1 MSWDPR
7 NQGGYQGSEKD
18 IEEVIRQAK
27 SQFESFKNKGKGL
40 WTLVII
46 LIIAGIGALTAAYT
60 IQTGHRGVVLR
71 FGKFAG
77 VVSPGLHF
85 KIPFGV
91 DRVIDVHT
99 EKVETEA
106 FGFRS
111 ATPGVRAKFQ
121 KDPETAKESMIL
133 TGDLNVIDM
142 EWIVQYR
149 RQDPR
154 KFLFSIHDPVQ
165 TIRDISE
172 TVARQIV
179 GDRSFDYVLQNR
191 EEVNR
196 IFQDD
201 LQEILDGYDSGIR
214 IVGVRLQNVVPPDA
228 VKNAFNE
235 VNEAQQE
242 KERLINEAQETY
254 NREIPKARGEAER
267 LINSAQGYALERVN
281 RARGETSR
289 FSDVLAEYRSA
300 KEVTKKRLYLET
312 YQEVIPKAKDVYV
325 IDSKQKTI
333 LPMLDLDKM
342 GSRSGGEQ

>member
-60 IQTGHRGVVLR
+60 VQTGHRGVVLR

-267 LINSAQGYALERVN
+267 LINSARGYALERVN

>member
-7 NQGGYQGSEKD
+7 NQGDEKN
-18 IEEVIRQAK
+18 IEDVIRQAK
-27 SQFESFKNKGKGL
+27 SQFESIKKRGKGL

-46 LIIAGIGALTAAYT
+46 VLIIGVGALTAAYT
-60 IQTGHRGVVLR
+60 VQTGHRGVLLR

-77 VVSPGLHF
+77 VVTPGLHF

-91 DRVIDVHT
+91 DRIIDVHT
-99 EKVETEA
+99 EKVETET

-111 ATPGVRAKFQ
+111 EGPSARSKFR
-121 KDPETAKESMIL
+121 KDTEAAKESTIL

-191 EEVNR
+191 EEVSR

-201 LQEILDGYDSGIR
+201 LQKILDEYDSGIK

-254 NREIPKARGEAER
+254 NRQIPQARGEAER
-267 LINSAQGYALERVN
+267 LINSTQGYALERVN
-281 RARGETSR
+281 KAKGETSR
-289 FSDVLAEYRSA
+289 FSDVLKEYRNA
-300 KEVTKKRLYLET
+300 KEVTKKRMYLEM
-312 YQEVIPKAKDVYV
+312 YREVIPNAKNVYV

-333 LPMLDLDKM
+333 LPMLDIDKL

>member
-267 LINSAQGYALERVN
+267 LINSARGYALERVN

>member
-281 RARGETSR
+281 RAKGETSR

>member
-60 IQTGHRGVVLR
+60 VQTGHRGVVLR

-111 ATPGVRAKFQ
+111 ANPGVRAKFQ

-267 LINSAQGYALERVN
+267 LINSARGYALESVN

>member
-1 MSWDPR
+1 MSWNPH
-7 NQGGYQGSEKD
+7 NQGGFPGSEKD
-18 IEEVIRQAK
+18 LEDVIRQAR
-27 SQFESFKNKGKGL
+27 SRFEGIRTRGKGF
-40 WTLVII
+40 WPFVII
-46 LIIAGIGALTAAYT
+46 LLVAGFGVMISAYT
-60 IQTGHRGVVLR
+60 IQPGHRGVILR

-77 VVSPGLHF
+77 VVSEGLHF

-99 EKVETEA
+99 DKVETEV
-106 FGFRS
+106 FGFRTGS
-111 ATPGVRAKFQ
+111 SSRTKFQ

-142 EWIVQYR
+142 EWVVQYR

-154 KFLFSIHDPVQ
+154 KFLFSINDPVQ

-191 EEVNR
+191 DEINR
-196 IFQDD
+196 IFQED
-201 LQEILDGYDSGIR
+201 LQKILDEYNSGIR
-214 IVGVRLQNVVPPDA
+214 IVNVRLQNVVPPDA

-254 NREIPKARGEAER
+254 NREIPKARGEADR
-267 LINSAQGYALERVN
+267 LINAARGYATERVN
-281 RARGETSR
+281 RAKGEASR
-289 FSDVLAEYRSA
+289 FTDILAEYRNA
-300 KEVTKKRLYLET
+300 RDVTRKRMYLET
-312 YQEVIPKAKDVYV
+312 YQEIIPKAKNVYIV
-325 IDSKQKTI
+325 DSSQKTI
-333 LPMLDLDKM
+333 LPLLDLEKM
-342 GSRSGGEQ
+342 ESRSGGEQ

>member
-60 IQTGHRGVVLR
+60 VQTGHRGVVLR

-111 ATPGVRAKFQ
+111 ANPGVRAKFQ

-267 LINSAQGYALERVN
+267 LISSARGYAL
-281 RARGETSR
+281 
-289 FSDVLAEYRSA
+289 
-300 KEVTKKRLYLET
+300 
-312 YQEVIPKAKDVYV
+312 
-325 IDSKQKTI
+325 
-333 LPMLDLDKM
+333 
-342 GSRSGGEQ
+342 

>member
-228 VKNAFNE
+228 VSYTHLRAHETPEHLVCRLLLEKKNK
-235 VNEAQQE
+235 QQ
-242 KERLINEAQETY
+242 
-254 NREIPKARGEAER
+254 
-267 LINSAQGYALERVN
+267 
-281 RARGETSR
+281 
-289 FSDVLAEYRSA
+289 
-300 KEVTKKRLYLET
+300 
-312 YQEVIPKAKDVYV
+312 
-325 IDSKQKTI
+325 
-333 LPMLDLDKM
+333 
-342 GSRSGGEQ
+342 

>member
-1 MSWDPR
+1 
-7 NQGGYQGSEKD
+7 
-18 IEEVIRQAK
+18 
-27 SQFESFKNKGKGL
+27 
-40 WTLVII
+40 
-46 LIIAGIGALTAAYT
+46 LTAAYT
-60 IQTGHRGVVLR
+60 VQTGHRGVVLR

-111 ATPGVRAKFQ
+111 ANPGVRAKFQ

-267 LINSAQGYALERVN
+267 LINSARGYALERVN

>member
-60 IQTGHRGVVLR
+60 VQTGHRGVVLR

-281 RARGETSR
+281 RAKGETSR

>member
-267 LINSAQGYALERVN
+267 LINSARGYALERVN
-281 RARGETSR
+281 RAKGETSR

>member
-1 MSWDPR
+1 MSWNPH
-7 NQGGYQGSEKD
+7 NQGGFPGGEKD
-18 IEEVIRQAK
+18 IEDIIRKAR
-27 SQFESFKNKGKGL
+27 SRFEGIKNRGKGF
-40 WTLVII
+40 WPIVII
-46 LIIAGIGALTAAYT
+46 LLVIGFGVMSSAYT
-60 IQTGHRGVVLR
+60 IQAGHRGVILR

-77 VVSPGLHF
+77 VVSEGLHF

-91 DRVIDVHT
+91 DRMIDVHT
-99 EKVETEA
+99 DKVETEM

-111 ATPGVRAKFQ
+111 GSTSRVKFQ

-154 KFLFSIHDPVQ
+154 KFLFSINDPVQ
-165 TIRDISE
+165 TIRDMSE

-191 EEVNR
+191 EEINH
-196 IFQDD
+196 IFQDH
-201 LQEILDGYDSGIR
+201 LQKILDEYNSGIR
-214 IVGVRLQNVVPPDA
+214 IVNVRLQNVVPPDA

-254 NREIPKARGEAER
+254 NREIPKARGEADR
-267 LINSAQGYALERVN
+267 LINAARGYALERVN
-281 RARGETSR
+281 RAKGESSR
-289 FSDVLAEYRSA
+289 FTDILAEYRGA
-300 KEVTKKRLYLET
+300 KDVTRRRMYLET
-312 YQEVIPKAKDVYV
+312 YQEIIPKAKNVFIV
-325 IDSKQKTI
+325 DSTQKTI
-333 LPMLDLDKM
+333 LPLLDLEKM
-342 GSRSGGEQ
+342 ESRSGGAQ

>member
-7 NQGGYQGSEKD
+7 NQGDEKN
-18 IEEVIRQAK
+18 IEDVIRQAK
-27 SQFESFKNKGKGL
+27 SQFESIKKRGKGL

-46 LIIAGIGALTAAYT
+46 VLIIGVGALTAAYT
-60 IQTGHRGVVLR
+60 VQTGHRGVLLR

-77 VVSPGLHF
+77 VVTPGLHF

-99 EKVETEA
+99 EKVETET

-111 ATPGVRAKFQ
+111 ESPGARSKFR
-121 KDPETAKESMIL
+121 KDTEAAKESTIL

-191 EEVNR
+191 EEVSR

-201 LQEILDGYDSGIR
+201 LQKILDEYDSGIK

-254 NREIPKARGEAER
+254 NRQIPQARGEAER
-267 LINSAQGYALERVN
+267 LINSTQGYALERVN
-281 RARGETSR
+281 KAKGETSR
-289 FSDVLAEYRSA
+289 FSDVLKEYRNA
-300 KEVTKKRLYLET
+300 KEVTKKRMYLEM
-312 YQEVIPKAKDVYV
+312 YREVIPNAKNVYV

-333 LPMLDLDKM
+333 LPMLDIDKL

>member
-111 ATPGVRAKFQ
+111 ANPGVRAKFQ

-281 RARGETSR
+281 RAKGETSR

>member
-1 MSWDPR
+1 
-7 NQGGYQGSEKD
+7 
-18 IEEVIRQAK
+18 
-27 SQFESFKNKGKGL
+27 
-40 WTLVII
+40 
-46 LIIAGIGALTAAYT
+46 
-60 IQTGHRGVVLR
+60 
-71 FGKFAG
+71 
-77 VVSPGLHF
+77 
-85 KIPFGV
+85 
-91 DRVIDVHT
+91 
-99 EKVETEA
+99 VETEA

-281 RARGETSR
+281 RAKGETSR

>member
-7 NQGGYQGSEKD
+7 NQGGHQGNEKD
-18 IEEVIRQAK
+18 IEDVIRQAK
-27 SQFESFKNKGKGL
+27 SQFESLKNRGKGL
-40 WTLVII
+40 WTIVVILLVV
-46 LIIAGIGALTAAYT
+46 GVGALTAAYT
-60 IQTGHRGVVLR
+60 IQTGHRGVILR
-71 FGKFAG
+71 FGKFSE
-77 VVSPGLHF
+77 VVTPGLHF

-111 ATPGVRAKFQ
+111 TTPGVRSKFQ
-121 KDPETAKESMIL
+121 KDPEAAKESSIL

-154 KFLFSIHDPVQ
+154 KFLFTIHDPVQ

-201 LQEILDGYDSGIR
+201 LQKILDGYDSGIK
-214 IVGVRLQNVVPPDA
+214 VVSVRLQNVVPPDA

-254 NREIPKARGEAER
+254 NRQIPQARGEAER
-267 LINSAQGYALERVN
+267 LVNSTRGYALERVN
-281 RARGETSR
+281 KAKGETSR
-289 FSDVLAEYRSA
+289 FSDVLKEYRSA
-300 KEVTKKRLYLET
+300 KEVTKKRMYLET
-312 YQEVIPKAKDVYV
+312 YREVIPKAKNVYV

-333 LPMLDLDKM
+333 LPMLDLDKL

>member
-7 NQGGYQGSEKD
+7 NRGNEKD

-27 SQFESFKNKGKGL
+27 SQFESIKKRGKGL
-40 WTLVII
+40 WTLVV
-46 LIIAGIGALTAAYT
+46 LVLVVGVGALTSAYT
-60 IQTGHRGVVLR
+60 VQTGHRGVVLR

-111 ATPGVRAKFQ
+111 ANTGVRSKFR
-121 KDPETAKESMIL
+121 KDPETANESMVL

-201 LQEILDGYDSGIR
+201 LQEILDGYESGIK
-214 IVGVRLQNVVPPDA
+214 IVSVRLQNVVPPDA
-228 VKNAFNE
+228 VKSAFNE

-254 NREIPKARGEAER
+254 NREIPKARGEADR
-267 LINSAQGYALERVN
+267 VINSSRGYALERVN
-281 RARGETSR
+281 KAKGEAARFT
-289 FSDVLAEYRSA
+289 DVLKEYRSA
-300 KEVTKKRLYLET
+300 KVVTKKRLYLET
-312 YQEVIPKAKDVYV
+312 YREVIPKAKNVYV
-325 IDSKQKTI
+325 VDSKQKTI
-333 LPMLDLDKM
+333 LPMLDLDKL
-342 GSRSGGEQ
+342 SSKSGGEK

>member
-7 NQGGYQGSEKD
+7 NQGNEKD

-27 SQFESFKNKGKGL
+27 SQFESIKQRGKGL
-40 WTLVII
+40 WTLVV
-46 LIIAGIGALTAAYT
+46 LVLVVGAGTLTSAYT
-60 IQTGHRGVVLR
+60 VQTGHRGVVLR
-71 FGKFAG
+71 FGEFAG

-91 DRVIDVHT
+91 DRIIDVHT

-111 ATPGVRAKFQ
+111 TTPGVKGKFR
-121 KDPETAKESMIL
+121 KDPETANESMIL

-196 IFQDD
+196 IFQDN
-201 LQEILDGYDSGIR
+201 LQEILDGYESGIR
-214 IVGVRLQNVVPPDA
+214 IVSVRLQNVVPPDA
-228 VKNAFNE
+228 VKSAFNE

-254 NREIPKARGEAER
+254 NREIPKARGEADR
-267 LINSAQGYALERVN
+267 VINSARGYALERVN
-281 RARGETSR
+281 KAQGETAR
-289 FSDVLAEYRSA
+289 FTDVFKEYRNA

-312 YQEVIPKAKDVYV
+312 YREIIPRAKNVYV

-333 LPMLDLDKM
+333 LPMLDLDKL
-342 GSRSGGEQ
+342 GSKSGGEK

>member
-7 NQGGYQGSEKD
+7 NQGDEKN
-18 IEEVIRQAK
+18 IEDVIRQAK
-27 SQFESFKNKGKGL
+27 SQFESMKKRGKGL

-46 LIIAGIGALTAAYT
+46 VLIIGVGALTAAYT
-60 IQTGHRGVVLR
+60 VQTGHRGVLLR

-77 VVSPGLHF
+77 VVTPGLHF

-111 ATPGVRAKFQ
+111 EGPGVRSKFR
-121 KDPETAKESMIL
+121 KDTEAAKESTIL

-191 EEVNR
+191 EEVSR

-201 LQEILDGYDSGIR
+201 LQKILDEYDSGIK
-214 IVGVRLQNVVPPDA
+214 IGGVRLQNVVPPDA

-254 NREIPKARGEAER
+254 NRQIPQARGEAER
-267 LINSAQGYALERVN
+267 LINSTQGYALERVN
-281 RARGETSR
+281 KAKGETAR
-289 FSDVLAEYRSA
+289 FSDVLKEYRNA
-300 KEVTKKRLYLET
+300 KEVTKKRMYLEM
-312 YQEVIPKAKDVYV
+312 YREVIPKAKNVYV

-333 LPMLDLDKM
+333 LPMLDIDKL

>member
-7 NQGGYQGSEKD
+7 NQGNEKD

-27 SQFESFKNKGKGL
+27 SQFESIKHRGKGL
-40 WTLVII
+40 WTLVV
-46 LIIAGIGALTAAYT
+46 LVLVVGIGALTSAYT
-60 IQTGHRGVVLR
+60 IQAGHRGVVLR

-99 EKVETEA
+99 EKVETET

-111 ATPGVRAKFQ
+111 ANAGVRGKSR
-121 KDPETAKESMIL
+121 KDPETANESMIL

-201 LQEILDGYDSGIR
+201 LQEILDGYESGIK
-214 IVGVRLQNVVPPDA
+214 IVSVRLQNVVPPDA
-228 VKNAFNE
+228 VKSAFNE

-254 NREIPKARGEAER
+254 NREIPKARGEADR
-267 LINSAQGYALERVN
+267 IINSARGYALERVN
-281 RARGETSR
+281 KAKGETAR
-289 FSDVLAEYRSA
+289 FTDVLKEYRNA

-312 YQEVIPKAKDVYV
+312 YREIIPKAKNVYV
-325 IDSKQKTI
+325 VDSKQKTI
-333 LPMLDLDKM
+333 LPMLDLDKL
-342 GSRSGGEQ
+342 GSKSGGEQ

>member
-7 NQGGYQGSEKD
+7 NQGDEKN
-18 IEEVIRQAK
+18 IEDVIRQAK
-27 SQFESFKNKGKGL
+27 SQFESIKKRGKGL

-46 LIIAGIGALTAAYT
+46 VLIIGVGALTAAYT
-60 IQTGHRGVVLR
+60 VQTGHRGVLLR

-77 VVSPGLHF
+77 VVTPGLHF

-99 EKVETEA
+99 EKVETET

-111 ATPGVRAKFQ
+111 EGPGVRSKFR
-121 KDPETAKESMIL
+121 KDTEAAKESTIL

-154 KFLFSIHDPVQ
+154 NFLFSIHDPVQ

-191 EEVNR
+191 EEVSR

-201 LQEILDGYDSGIR
+201 LQEILDEYESGIK
-214 IVGVRLQNVVPPDA
+214 VVSVRLQNVVPPDA

-254 NREIPKARGEAER
+254 NRQIPQARGEAER
-267 LINSAQGYALERVN
+267 LINSTQGYALERVN
-281 RARGETSR
+281 KAKGETSR
-289 FSDVLAEYRSA
+289 FSDVLKEYRNA
-300 KEVTKKRLYLET
+300 KEVTKKRMYLEM
-312 YQEVIPKAKDVYV
+312 YREVIPKAKNVYV

-333 LPMLDLDKM
+333 LPMLDIDKL
-342 GSRSGGEQ
+342 GSGRGGEQ

>member
-1 MSWDPR
+1 
-7 NQGGYQGSEKD
+7 
-18 IEEVIRQAK
+18 
-27 SQFESFKNKGKGL
+27 
-40 WTLVII
+40 
-46 LIIAGIGALTAAYT
+46 LTAAYT

-281 RARGETSR
+281 RAKGETSR